1 MTTSAQPPHAAHP
14 HAAHEHAHE
23 AQAHK
28 PHHHLIDDA
37 CCHHGDDS
45 TLRFRLGLVLLGA
58 LCLCVDGLVRVLRP
72 DQQDLATVWAMI
84 GTLIVATPVLWD
96 AIRGLKSE
104 GFAATKFYMDQ
115 FITLAVVAC
124 FAIGQYVTGG
134 VVAIILVIGQVL
146 EERTMLGAQEALDRL
161 AKLSK
166 VRARRLR
173 NGVEEEIDSDQLARG
188 DRVRVRPGDTVPA
201 DGRVISGHST
211 INQATITGESI
222 PVEAESGDEVFAGT
236 SNLTGSIEVE
246 VTKTGDQTVLG
257 RVRHI
262 VEEAQTSR
270 APIMRLTEEY
280 ARYYT
285 PLILIIGGFVLF
297 FTRDATRAIS
307 VIIVSI
313 PCAFVLAS
321 PAAMIAALACSSR
334 LGILIKSVRFLEQ
347 AASIDTVVFDKT
359 GTLTT
364 GQLRVERLEPAGGL
378 SEQELL
384 VLAASA
390 ESHSSHPVARALVA
404 EARHRQLT
412 LQEPT
417 QVQEAHGHGVSA
429 HLSGRDVLIGRAS
442 WLASRGVAADNS
454 LREAH
459 NLSVLHL
466 AVNGQWA
473 GVIHLSDR
481 VRTEAG
487 GLAAQ
492 LGRLGIQRLIMLTGD
507 RQNVAETV
515 AASLGIPE
523 VRAECLPQH
532 KLEVV
537 NELKAQGRRV
547 LVIGD
552 GINDAPAL
560 AAGDLSVAMGALG
573 SDVAIQ
579 TADAAL
585 MTDDIGRLPVL
596 LALSR
601 RTLQIIHMNL
611 LAGFVFIVLAIIA
624 SSLGWV
630 SPILAA
636 FIHELGAFFVLF
648 NSARLL
654 RFEEDAVTAPLEAK
668 T

>member
-1 MTTSAQPPHAAHP
+1 MNN
-14 HAAHEHAHE
+14 
-23 AQAHK
+23 HK
-28 PHHHLIDDA
+28 HTDGQNHVHTHLADA
-37 CCHHGDDS
+37 GCCHAGDES
-45 TLRFRLGLVLLGA
+45 TLKWRFGLVIVGG
-58 LCLCVDGLVRVLRP
+58 LCLVIYGLTCWTRP
-72 DQQDLATVWAMI
+72 GQRDVASIWAMI
-84 GTLIVATPVLWD
+84 GTAVVALPVLWD
-96 AIRGLKSE
+96 SIAGIKSE

-124 FAIGQYVTGG
+124 FAIGAYVTGG
-134 VVAIILVIGQVL
+134 VVAIILVIGQVM
-146 EERTMLGAQEALDRL
+146 EERTMLGAREALNQLSTL
-161 AKLSK
+161 AK
-166 VRARRLR
+166 VRARRIR
-173 NGVEEEIDSDQLARG
+173 DGREEDIDSDRLEPG
-188 DRVRVRPGDTVPA
+188 DRVRVRPGDAVPV
-201 DGRVISGHST
+201 DGRVVSGRST
-211 INQATITGESI
+211 INQATITGESV
-222 PVEAESGDEVFAGT
+222 PVEAETGDDVFAGT

-246 VTKTGDQTVLG
+246 VLKTGEKTVLG

-280 ARYYT
+280 AKYYT
-285 PLILIIGGFVLF
+285 PLILIIAGFVLF
-297 FTRDATRAIS
+297 FTRDARRAIS

-364 GQLRVERLEPAGGL
+364 GQLAVERIEPTGSLA
-378 SEQELL
+378 EDALL
-384 VLAASA
+384 ALAAGV
-390 ESHSSHPVARALVA
+390 ESHSSHPVARALVT
-404 EARHRQLT
+404 EAQRRKLALPEAT
-412 LQEPT
+412 EAQET
-417 QVQEAHGHGVSA
+417 HGHGISA
-429 HLSGRDVLIGRAS
+429 RIEGRDVLLGRAS
-442 WLASRGVAADNS
+442 WLASQGVSIDLAPG
-454 LREAH
+454 EAH

-466 AVNGQWA
+466 AVGGEIA
-473 GVIHLSDR
+473 GTIYLSDS
-481 VRTEAG
+481 VRAEAQAT
-487 GLAAQ
+487 AAH
-492 LGRLGIQRLIMLTGD
+492 LGRLGIKRLIMLTGD
-507 RQNVAETV
+507 RANVADAV
-515 AASLGIPE
+515 AAKLGILE

-532 KLEVV
+532 KLDVV
-537 NELKAQGRRV
+537 NGLKREGRRV

-573 SDVAIQ
+573 SDVAIH

-601 RTLQIIHMNL
+601 RTLHIIHMNL
-611 LAGFVFIVLAIIA
+611 LAGLVFIPVAITA

-630 SPILAA
+630 RPITAA
-636 FIHELGAFFVLF
+636 FIHEIGAFFVLF

-654 RFEEDAVTAPLEAK
+654 RFDADQL
-668 T
+668 

>member
-1 MTTSAQPPHAAHP
+1 MTTTTQTHGHSHP
-14 HAAHEHAHE
+14 HLA
-23 AQAHK
+23 
-28 PHHHLIDDA
+28 DA
-37 CCHHGDDS
+37 GCCHHGDDS
-45 TLRFRLGLVLLGA
+45 NLRFRLSLVLLGA
-58 LCLCVDGLVRVLRP
+58 LCLVIDGLIRLFRP
-72 DQQDLATVWAMI
+72 DQHDVATVWAMI
-84 GTLIVATPVLWD
+84 GTAIVALPVLWD
-96 AIRGLKSE
+96 SITGLKSE
-104 GFAATKFYMDQ
+104 GYAATKFYMDQ

-134 VVAIILVIGQVL
+134 VVAIILVVGQVL
-146 EERTMLGAQEALDRL
+146 EERTMLGAREALDQL
-161 AKLSK
+161 ATLAK

-173 NGVEEEIDSDQLARG
+173 NNVEEEIDSDRLEHG
-188 DRVRVRPGDTVPA
+188 DRVRVRPGDTIPA

-222 PVEAESGDEVFAGT
+222 PVEAEAGDEVFAGT
-236 SNLTGSIEVE
+236 SNLTGSIEIE
-246 VTKTGDQTVLG
+246 VIKAGDQTVLG

-297 FTRDATRAIS
+297 FTHDATRAIS

-364 GQLRVERLEPAGGL
+364 GQLLVERIQPAGAL

-384 VLAASA
+384 IMAASA
-390 ESHSSHPVARALVA
+390 ESHSTHPVARALVA
-404 EARHRQLT
+404 EAQNRKLALLEAT
-412 LQEPT
+412 AVE
-417 QVQEAHGHGVSA
+417 EAHGHGVSA
-429 HLSGRDVLIGRAS
+429 HLDGQIVLLGRAS
-442 WLASRGVAADNS
+442 WLAAQGISVDHDA
-454 LREAH
+454 REAH

-466 AVNGQWA
+466 AVNGELA
-473 GVIHLSDR
+473 GAIYLSDS
-481 VRTEAG
+481 VRAQAG
-487 GLAAQ
+487 DTATQ
-492 LGRLGIQRLIMLTGD
+492 LGRLGIKRLIMLTGD
-507 RQNVAETV
+507 RKNVAEAV
-515 AASLGIPE
+515 AANLGIRE

-537 NELKAQGRRV
+537 NELKREGHRV

-585 MTDDIGRLPVL
+585 MTEDIGRLPVL

-611 LAGFVFIVLAIIA
+611 LAGFVFIVLAIVA

-630 SPILAA
+630 TPIVAA
-636 FIHELGAFFVLF
+636 FIHEFGAFFVLL

-654 RFEEDAVTAPLEAK
+654 RFEEDHL
-668 T
+668 

>member
-1 MTTSAQPPHAAHP
+1 MTIPAHAPTHD
-14 HAAHEHAHE
+14 HDHMHT
-23 AQAHK
+23 
-28 PHHHLIDDA
+28 HLADA
-37 CCHHGDDS
+37 GCCHHGDDS
-45 TLRFRLGLVLLGA
+45 ALKLRFNLVLAGG
-58 LCLCVDGLVRVLRP
+58 LCLLVDGFLRLTRP
-72 DQQDLATVWAMI
+72 EQTDVATAWAMI
-84 GTLIVATPVLWD
+84 GTAIVALPVLWD
-96 AIRGLKSE
+96 SIAGLKSE

-134 VVAIILVIGQVL
+134 IVAIILVVGHVF
-146 EERTMLGAQEALDRL
+146 EERTMLGAREALDQL
-161 AKLSK
+161 ATLAK
-166 VRARRLR
+166 VRARRMR
-173 NGVEEEIDSDQLARG
+173 NGVEEEIDSDQLEHR
-188 DRVRVRPGDTVPA
+188 DHVRVRPGDTIPA
-201 DGRVISGHST
+201 DGRVVSGHST

-222 PVEAESGDEVFAGT
+222 PVEAEAGDEVFAGT

-246 VTKTGDQTVLG
+246 VVKTGEQTVLG
-257 RVRHI
+257 QVRHI

-285 PLILIIGGFVLF
+285 PLILIISGFVLF

-364 GQLRVERLEPAGGL
+364 GQLLVERIQPAGAL
-378 SEQELL
+378 SETELL
-384 VLAASA
+384 VVAASV

-404 EARHRQLT
+404 EAQNRKLALIEAT
-412 LQEPT
+412 SAE
-417 QVQEAHGHGVSA
+417 EAHGHGVA
-429 HLSGRDVLIGRAS
+429 AELEGRQVLLGRAS
-442 WLASRGVAADNS
+442 WLAAHSVSVPPDP
-454 LREAH
+454 REAR

-466 AVNGQWA
+466 AVNGELA
-473 GVIHLSDR
+473 GTIYLSDS
-481 VRTEAG
+481 VRAEAG
-487 GLAAQ
+487 GMAAH
-492 LGRLGIQRLIMLTGD
+492 LGRLGIKRLIMLTGD
-507 RQNVAETV
+507 RKNVADTV
-515 AASLGIPE
+515 AAGLGISE
-523 VRAECLPQH
+523 VHAECLPQH

-537 NELKAQGRRV
+537 NNLKQGGHRV

-560 AAGDLSVAMGALG
+560 ASGDLSVAMGALG

-585 MTDDIGRLPVL
+585 MTEGIGRLPLL

-611 LAGFVFIVLAIIA
+611 LAGLAFVVLAITA
-624 SSLGWV
+624 SSMGWV
-630 SPILAA
+630 TPILAA
-636 FIHELGAFFVLF
+636 FIHEFGAFFVLL

-654 RFEEDAVTAPLEAK
+654 RFGEEAA
-668 T
+668 

>member
-1 MTTSAQPPHAAHP
+1 MTEPQTDHIYHT
-14 HAAHEHAHE
+14 
-23 AQAHK
+23 
-28 PHHHLIDDA
+28 HLADA
-37 CCHHGDDS
+37 GCCHHGGD
-45 TLRFRLGLVLLGA
+45 TALRFRLSLVLLGA
-58 LCLCVDGLVRVLRP
+58 LCLAIDAAVRLTRP
-72 DQQDLATVWAMI
+72 DQGDVAAVWAMA
-84 GTLIVATPVLWD
+84 GTAIVALPVLWD
-96 AIRGLKSE
+96 SIVGLKSE

-134 VVAIILVIGQVL
+134 IVAIVLVVGQVL
-146 EERTMLGAQEALDRL
+146 EERTMLGAQEALDQLATL
-161 AKLSK
+161 AK
-166 VRARRLR
+166 VQARRLR
-173 NGVEEEIDSDQLARG
+173 NGIEEEIDSDQLEHG
-188 DRVRVRPGDTVPA
+188 DRVRVRPGDTIPA
-201 DGRVISGHST
+201 DGRVLSGHST

-222 PVEAESGDEVFAGT
+222 PVEAEAGDDVFAGT

-321 PAAMIAALACSSR
+321 PAAMIAALASSSR

-364 GQLRVERLEPAGGL
+364 GQLLVERIQTAGAL

-390 ESHSSHPVARALVA
+390 ESHSSHPVARALVT
-404 EARHRQLT
+404 EAQNRKLALLEAT
-412 LQEPT
+412 AVE
-417 QVQEAHGHGVSA
+417 EAHGHGVSA
-429 HLSGRDVLIGRAS
+429 RLDGQRVLIGRAS
-442 WLASRGVAADNS
+442 WLASHGVAVNHQQG
-454 LREAH
+454 EAH

-466 AVNGQWA
+466 AVNGELA
-473 GVIHLSDR
+473 GVVYLSDR
-481 VRTEAG
+481 VRGEAG
-487 GLAAQ
+487 DTATR
-492 LGRLGIQRLIMLTGD
+492 LGRLGIKRLIMLTGD
-507 RQNVAETV
+507 RQNVADAV
-515 AASLGIPE
+515 AANLGIRE

-537 NELKAQGRRV
+537 NELKAQGHRV
-547 LVIGD
+547 LVVGD

-585 MTDDIGRLPVL
+585 MTDDLGRLPVL

-601 RTLQIIHMNL
+601 RTLQTIHLNL
-611 LAGFVFIVLAIIA
+611 LAGLVFIVLAIIA

-636 FIHELGAFFVLF
+636 FVHEFGAFFVLL

-654 RFEEDAVTAPLEAK
+654 RFEEGRP
-668 T
+668 

>member
-1 MTTSAQPPHAAHP
+1 MNHT
-14 HAAHEHAHE
+14 HE
-23 AQAHK
+23 A
-28 PHHHLIDDA
+28 HLADA
-37 CCHHGDDS
+37 GCCHHGDES
-45 TLRFRLGLVLLGA
+45 SLRFRLGLVLFGA
-58 LCLCVDGLVRVLRP
+58 LCLGIDGLIRILRP
-72 DQQDLATVWAMI
+72 DQHDLATVWAMI
-84 GTLIVATPVLWD
+84 GTAIVALPVLWD
-96 AIRGLKSE
+96 SITGLKSE

-146 EERTMLGAQEALDRL
+146 EERTMLGAREALDQL
-161 AKLSK
+161 ATLAK

-173 NGVEEEIDSDQLARG
+173 NGVEEEIDSDQLVPG

-222 PVEAESGDEVFAGT
+222 PVEAEAGDEVFAGT

-246 VTKTGDQTVLG
+246 VTKIGEQTVLG

-262 VEEAQTSR
+262 VEDAQTSR

-297 FTRDATRAIS
+297 FTHDATRAIS

-364 GQLRVERLEPAGGL
+364 GRLLVERIQPTGAL

-390 ESHSSHPVARALVA
+390 ESHSSHPVARALVT
-404 EARHRQLT
+404 EAQSRKLPLLEAT
-412 LQEPT
+412 AVE
-417 QVQEAHGHGVSA
+417 EAHGHGVSA
-429 HLSGRDVLIGRAS
+429 RLDGRDVLIGRAS
-442 WLASRGVAADNS
+442 WLGSRGVAATPDQH
-454 LREAH
+454 EAH

-466 AVNGQWA
+466 AVNGKLA
-473 GVIHLSDR
+473 GVIYLSDS
-481 VRTEAG
+481 VRAEAG
-487 GLAAQ
+487 DTAER
-492 LGRLGIQRLIMLTGD
+492 LGRLGIKRLIMLTGD
-507 RQNVAETV
+507 REIVAEAV
-515 AASLGIPE
+515 ASRVGIHE
-523 VRAECLPQH
+523 IHAECLPQH

-537 NELKAQGRRV
+537 DGLKQQGHRV

-585 MTDDIGRLPVL
+585 MTEDIGRLPVL

-601 RTLQIIHMNL
+601 RTLQIIHLNL

-630 SPILAA
+630 TPIVAA
-636 FIHELGAFFVLF
+636 FIHEFGAFFVLL

-654 RFEEDAVTAPLEAK
+654 RFEEEAGA
-668 T
+668 

>member
-1 MTTSAQPPHAAHP
+1 
-14 HAAHEHAHE
+14 
-23 AQAHK
+23 
-28 PHHHLIDDA
+28 
-37 CCHHGDDS
+37 
-45 TLRFRLGLVLLGA
+45 VLLGA
-58 LCLCVDGLVRVLRP
+58 LCLVIDGLIRLFRP
-72 DQQDLATVWAMI
+72 DQHDVATVWAMI
-84 GTLIVATPVLWD
+84 GTAIVAVPVLWD
-96 AIRGLKSE
+96 SITGLKSE

-146 EERTMLGAQEALDRL
+146 EERTMLGAREALDQL
-161 AKLSK
+161 ATLAK

-173 NGVEEEIDSDQLARG
+173 NNVEEEIDSDQLEHG
-188 DRVRVRPGDTVPA
+188 DRVRVRPGDTIPA

-222 PVEAESGDEVFAGT
+222 PVEAEAGDEVFAGT
-236 SNLTGSIEVE
+236 SNLTGSIEIE
-246 VTKTGDQTVLG
+246 VVKTGEETVLG
-257 RVRHI
+257 HVRHI

-285 PLILIIGGFVLF
+285 PLILIISGFVLF

-313 PCAFVLAS
+313 PCAFILAS

-364 GQLRVERLEPAGGL
+364 GQLSVERIQPVGVL

-384 VLAASA
+384 VIAASA
-390 ESHSSHPVARALVA
+390 ESQSSHPVARALVT
-404 EARHRQLT
+404 E
-412 LQEPT
+412 T
-417 QVQEAHGHGVSA
+417 QTRKLALLEVTSVQEAHGHGVSA
-429 HLSGRDVLIGRAS
+429 QLDGRRVLLGRAS
-442 WLASRGVAADNS
+442 WLVAQGVSINQDS
-454 LREAH
+454 HEAH

-466 AVNGQWA
+466 AVNGELA
-473 GVIHLSDR
+473 GAIYLSDS
-481 VRTEAG
+481 VRAEAG
-487 GLAAQ
+487 SMAAY
-492 LGRLGIQRLIMLTGD
+492 LGRLGIKRLIMLTGD
-507 RQNVAETV
+507 RKNVAEAV
-515 AASLGIPE
+515 AANLGIRE
-523 VRAECLPQH
+523 VHAECLPHH

-537 NELKAQGRRV
+537 KELKEQDHRV

-552 GINDAPAL
+552 GVNDAPAL

-611 LAGFVFIVLAIIA
+611 LAGFLFVMVAIVA

-630 SPILAA
+630 SPIVAA
-636 FIHELGAFFVLF
+636 FIHEFGAFFVLL

-654 RFEEDAVTAPLEAK
+654 RFEEEIPA
-668 T
+668 

>member
-1 MTTSAQPPHAAHP
+1 MTTATQT
-14 HAAHEHAHE
+14 HEHDHT
-23 AQAHK
+23 
-28 PHHHLIDDA
+28 HLADA
-37 CCHHGDDS
+37 GCCHHGDDS
-45 TLRFRLGLVLLGA
+45 TLKLRFSLVLLGG
-58 LCLCVDGLVRVLRP
+58 LCLAIDGFLRLTRP
-72 DQQDLATVWAMI
+72 DQQDVATVWAMI
-84 GTLIVATPVLWD
+84 GTAIVALPVLWD
-96 AIRGLKSE
+96 SITGLKSE

-115 FITLAVVAC
+115 FITLAVFAC

-146 EERTMLGAQEALDRL
+146 EERTMLGAREALDQL
-161 AKLSK
+161 ATLAK

-173 NGVEEEIDSDQLARG
+173 NGVEEEIDSDQLEHG
-188 DRVRVRPGDTVPA
+188 DRVRVRPGDTIPA
-201 DGRVISGHST
+201 DGHVISGHST

-222 PVEAESGDEVFAGT
+222 PIEAEAGDEVFAGT

-246 VTKTGDQTVLG
+246 VIKAGEQTVLG

-297 FTRDATRAIS
+297 FTHDATRAIS

-364 GQLRVERLEPAGGL
+364 GQLSVERIQPAGAL

-384 VLAASA
+384 IMAASA

-404 EARHRQLT
+404 EAQNRKLALVEAT
-412 LQEPT
+412 AVE
-417 QVQEAHGHGVSA
+417 EAHGHGVSA
-429 HLSGRDVLIGRAS
+429 QLEGRKMLLGRAS
-442 WLASRGVAADNS
+442 WLAEQGVSVNHDP
-454 LREAH
+454 REAH

-466 AVNGQWA
+466 AVNGELA
-473 GVIHLSDR
+473 GAIYLSDS
-481 VRTEAG
+481 VRAEASDM
-487 GLAAQ
+487 AAH
-492 LGRLGIQRLIMLTGD
+492 LGRLGIKRLIMLTGD
-507 RQNVAETV
+507 REIVAEAV
-515 AASLGIPE
+515 ASHVGIHE

-537 NELKAQGRRV
+537 NELKQAGHRV

-552 GINDAPAL
+552 GVNDAPAL

-585 MTDDIGRLPVL
+585 MTEDIGRLPVL

-611 LAGFVFIVLAIIA
+611 LAGFVFIVIAIIA

-630 SPILAA
+630 TPIVAA
-636 FIHELGAFFVLF
+636 FIHEFGAFFVLL

-654 RFEEDAVTAPLEAK
+654 RFEEEDRP
-668 T
+668 

>member
-1 MTTSAQPPHAAHP
+1 MTTLTQTHEDPHT
-14 HAAHEHAHE
+14 
-23 AQAHK
+23 
-28 PHHHLIDDA
+28 HLADA
-37 CCHHGDDS
+37 GCCHHGDDS
-45 TLRFRLGLVLLGA
+45 NLRFRLGLVLFGS
-58 LCLCVDGLVRVLRP
+58 LCLGIDGWIRIVRP
-72 DQQDLATVWAMI
+72 DQHDVAAVWAMI
-84 GTLIVATPVLWD
+84 GTAIIALPVLWD
-96 AIRGLKSE
+96 SIIGLKSE

-134 VVAIILVIGQVL
+134 LVAIILVVGQVL

-161 AKLSK
+161 ATLAK

-173 NGVEEEIDSDQLARG
+173 NGAEEEIDSDQLAPG

-201 DGRVISGHST
+201 DGRVIDGHST

-222 PVEAESGDEVFAGT
+222 PVEAEAGDEVFAGT

-246 VTKTGDQTVLG
+246 VTKAGDQTVLG
-257 RVRHI
+257 RVRQI

-297 FTRDATRAIS
+297 FTHDATRAIS

-364 GQLRVERLEPAGGL
+364 GQLLVERIQTGGAL

-390 ESHSSHPVARALVA
+390 ESQSSHPVARALVT
-404 EARHRQLT
+404 EAQSRKLT
-412 LQEPT
+412 LL
-417 QVQEAHGHGVSA
+417 EATAVEEAQGRGVFA
-429 HLSGRDVLIGRAS
+429 RLGGREVLLGRAS
-442 WLASRGVAADNS
+442 WLAARGVSTNHGEH
-454 LREAH
+454 EAH

-466 AVNGQWA
+466 AVDGELA
-473 GVIHLSDR
+473 GVIYLSDR
-481 VRTEAG
+481 VRAEAG
-487 GLAAQ
+487 SMAAQ
-492 LGRLGIQRLIMLTGD
+492 LGRLGVQRLIMLTGD

-515 AASLGIPE
+515 AARLGITE

-532 KLEVV
+532 KLEMV

-560 AAGDLSVAMGALG
+560 AAGDLGVAMGALG

-585 MTDDIGRLPVL
+585 MTEDIGRLPLL

-601 RTLQIIHMNL
+601 RTLQVIHLNL
-611 LAGFVFIVLAIIA
+611 LAGFIFIVLAIIA

-630 SPILAA
+630 TPILAA
-636 FIHELGAFFVLF
+636 FIHEFGAFFVLL

-654 RFEEDAVTAPLEAK
+654 RFGEEDHP
-668 T
+668 

>member
-1 MTTSAQPPHAAHP
+1 MTTTAQT
-14 HAAHEHAHE
+14 HEHQHT
-23 AQAHK
+23 
-28 PHHHLIDDA
+28 HLADA
-37 CCHHGDDS
+37 GCCHHGDDS
-45 TLRFRLGLVLLGA
+45 SLRFRLGLVLLGA
-58 LCLCVDGLVRVLRP
+58 LCLGIDAWIRIARP
-72 DQQDLATVWAMI
+72 DQRDVATVWAMI
-84 GTLIVATPVLWD
+84 GTAIVALPVLWD
-96 AIRGLKSE
+96 SLVGLKSE

-134 VVAIILVIGQVL
+134 LVAIILVVGQVL

-161 AKLSK
+161 ATLAK

-173 NGVEEEIDSDQLARG
+173 NGVEEEIDSDQLVPG

-201 DGRVISGHST
+201 DGRVIDGHST

-222 PVEAESGDEVFAGT
+222 PVEAEAGDDVFAGT

-246 VTKTGDQTVLG
+246 VTKAGDQTVLG

-297 FTRDATRAIS
+297 FTHDATRAIS

-364 GQLRVERLEPAGGL
+364 GQLLVERIQAAGAL

-404 EARHRQLT
+404 EAQNRKLT
-412 LQEPT
+412 LQEATAVEET
-417 QVQEAHGHGVSA
+417 QGRGVSA
-429 HLSGRDVLIGRAS
+429 RLGGRKVLVGRAS
-442 WLASRGVAADNS
+442 WLAARGVPTNHEEH
-454 LREAH
+454 EAH

-466 AVNGQWA
+466 AVDGELV
-473 GVIHLSDR
+473 GVIYLSDR
-481 VRTEAG
+481 VRAEAG
-487 GLAAQ
+487 DTAAQ
-492 LGRLGIQRLIMLTGD
+492 LGRLGVQRLIMLTGD

-515 AASLGIPE
+515 AARLGITE
-523 VRAECLPQH
+523 VRAECLPQN

-537 NELKAQGRRV
+537 NELKAQGHRV
-547 LVIGD
+547 LVVGD

-560 AAGDLSVAMGALG
+560 AAGDLGVAMGALG

-585 MTDDIGRLPVL
+585 MTEDIGRLPLL

-601 RTLQIIHMNL
+601 RTLQVIHLNL
-611 LAGFVFIVLAIIA
+611 LAGFIFIVLAIIA

-630 SPILAA
+630 TPILAA
-636 FIHELGAFFVLF
+636 FIHEFGAFFVLL

-654 RFEEDAVTAPLEAK
+654 RFGEEDHP
-668 T
+668 